1 MDISKLLNA
10 REQSPVDIS
19 EHPAST
25 EGLASQPASS
35 SDKPGTTNEDVQNL
49 PVAGAEQQDTP
60 MGDESTQG
68 LSFQSTSIGDTSG
81 TTNAEVN
88 SLTAE
93 NREDQDIL
101 TAAATLQRLSA
112 QAASINLSRETTNME
127 VGSTPEGVTTHQY
140 RAPVAPTFTGLGRR
154 GLNLCLEQIPSKL
167 TSTYT
172 PSIDTDQITTREQTH
187 SSGAATLSHPLQSH
201 PPGPVTGKGQTS
213 NPAPEVYRSGSNDP
227 ASTKKTGEIQTEQSD
242 SSSKSKKTRPRW
254 VEDPN
259 SERGKRLLSVPP
271 FMLNNNIDAAN
282 MVESDP
288 QTGRPRRQPPEND
301 NVNGEAG
308 DDDHNK
314 RIDGDDVSEIA
325 K

>member
-35 SDKPGTTNEDVQNL
+35 SDTPGTTNEDFQNL
-49 PVAGAEQQDTP
+49 PVAGAEQQDHPWVTKGGSGHNHGRCHP
-60 MGDESTQG
+60 PTTFCPSRLDQSEPRNYKYGSRKYVRRGHHASMSSPCGPNVHWPGKKRSEYLPRADSFKVNEHLHSQYRHRSSHHARTNTQQCHGDPKS
-68 LSFQSTSIGDTSG
+68 SAPKPSARPS
-81 TTNAEVN
+81 
-88 SLTAE
+88 
-93 NREDQDIL
+93 NRE
-101 TAAATLQRLSA
+101 
-112 QAASINLSRETTNME
+112 
-127 VGSTPEGVTTHQY
+127 
-140 RAPVAPTFTGLGRR
+140 
-154 GLNLCLEQIPSKL
+154 
-167 TSTYT
+167 
-172 PSIDTDQITTREQTH
+172 
-187 SSGAATLSHPLQSH
+187 
-201 PPGPVTGKGQTS
+201 GQTS
-213 NPAPEVYRSGSNDP
+213 NPAPEVSRSGSNDP
-227 ASTKKTGEIQTEQSD
+227 TSTKKTGKIQTEQSD

-259 SERGKRLLSVPP
+259 SERGKRLLGVPP

-288 QTGRPRRQPPEND
+288 RTGRPRRNIRGGPSGPTASEQLTVPPVQPPPEND

-308 DDDHNK
+308 DDDVGKESGDIDQNK
-314 RIDGDDVSEIA
+314 RIDGDDVSEIP

>member
-1 MDISKLLNA
+1 
-10 REQSPVDIS
+10 
-19 EHPAST
+19 
-25 EGLASQPASS
+25 
-35 SDKPGTTNEDVQNL
+35 
-49 PVAGAEQQDTP
+49 

-81 TTNAEVN
+81 NTSAEVN

-93 NREDQDIL
+93 NREDQDII

-127 VGSTPEGVTTHQY
+127 VGSTSEGVTTHQC

-154 GLNLCLEQIPSKL
+154 GYRHRSSHHARTNTQQCHGDPKSSAPKPSAR
-167 TSTYT
+167 
-172 PSIDTDQITTREQTH
+172 PSNRE
-187 SSGAATLSHPLQSH
+187 
-201 PPGPVTGKGQTS
+201 GQTS
-213 NPAPEVYRSGSNDP
+213 NPAPEVSRSGSNDP
-227 ASTKKTGEIQTEQSD
+227 TSTKKTGKIQTEQSD

-259 SERGKRLLSVPP
+259 SERGKRLLGVPP

-282 MVESDP
+282 MVESDAR
-288 QTGRPRRQPPEND
+288 TGRPRRNIRGGPSGPTASEQLTVPPVQQPPEND

-308 DDDHNK
+308 DDDVGKESGDIDQNK
-314 RIDGDDVSEIA
+314 RIDGDDAAGFVIVGYKPLFTYFEFERRNNGIVE
-325 K
+325 